1 MLACSFRQAFLISW
15 QLSAAYK
22 PGDAFVYDISAAS
35 MTLHA
40 AWTPFRCI
48 AGSCKSSAALYSSV
62 HDWQT
67 AKWLRANLQ
76 ALALSMHINV
86 HTAGV
91 TERGHGKSDCPNK
104 AQWAVSGNI

>member
-1 MLACSFRQAFLISW
+1 M
-15 QLSAAYK
+15 
-22 PGDAFVYDISAAS
+22 YDISAAS